1 MLILCEKP
9 AVARDF
15 ARVLDC
21 PRKDGFFE
29 GGGNVITFCVGHLFQ
44 LFTPDDYDIKYKT
57 NWKFEDLPIVP
68 ETWRYKVGEGVKA
81 QAECVLRL
89 LKAHSG
95 DDVLIATD
103 AGREG
108 ELIARVAMREAGI
121 TDISRFKRFWVSEAL
136 TDDVIRAGI
145 AAAKPLS
152 EYDSLCAQGFSRS
165 HADWL
170 VGMNLSRFM
179 STGNPPPPF
188 SVGRVQT
195 AVLAAVAKRNAD
207 VKHFVP
213 VPYKELQAVIEDGAG
228 TAVKALLENKETG
241 KTSFFE
247 KDTALLKSALSQC
260 ETKHVDTVDVKSE
273 QKKQKPEKLFN
284 ITGLQKAAYKTFGYS
299 PDETLNLAQAL
310 YEKHKCLSYPRT
322 PSRVM
327 GDNNVELFLE
337 KFNLLKTLS
346 PLSAFSDP
354 ALITAGNKH
363 IFNSAALED
372 HHALIP
378 LAPLPGT
385 ETEQERN
392 VYFLVLD
399 SFFTVCMPDF
409 VYNEKSLAFHVG
421 EYLFKAKIREVIE
434 KGFKA
439 AKQKQEEEKDDV
451 EEIPAFDDSS
461 CKVKA
466 LSILEKKTEP
476 AKEFSIDTLLS
487 FMEKPRDD
495 SDKKLAGLGTP
506 ATRADVIKT
515 LFARLYLR
523 DEKKKLYVS
532 DRALFLLGELSKNDA
547 LKKVAD
553 AAQTTEW
560 EQKLIDAPEEFE
572 REITAYVAECVKASP
587 ERASFREEKPALGK
601 CPLCGKPVSESKL
614 SYSCTGWKDEPKCG
628 FSIWKERAGAKIS
641 ASDAKLLLAAQKT
654 PLKKCVSKDGKPFE
668 ASFALAGGKLDF
680 VFKDAGK
687 K

>member
-15 ARVLDC
+15 ARVLGC
-21 PRKDGFFE
+21 QRKDGFFE
-29 GGGNVITFCVGHLFQ
+29 GNDVVITNCIGHLFE
-44 LFTPDDYDIKYKT
+44 LYEPDDYDAKFK
-57 NWKFEDLPIVP
+57 NWKFEDLPITP
-68 ETWRYKVGEGVKA
+68 RDWRYKVNESVKG

-89 LKAHSG
+89 LKAHAG
-95 DDVLIATD
+95 GDVLIATD

-145 AAAKPLS
+145 AAAAPLS
-152 EYDSLCAQGFSRS
+152 EYDGLCAQGFARSR
-165 HADWL
+165 ADWL

-179 STGNPPPPF
+179 SIGNPQPPF
-188 SVGRVQT
+188 TVGRVQT

-207 VKHFVP
+207 VKDFTP
-213 VPYKELQAVIEDGAG
+213 VPYKELQALIEDGAG

-247 KDTALLKSALSQC
+247 TDAAFLGNALSQC
-260 ETKHVDTVDVKSE
+260 EMKKVDKVDAKSE

-284 ITGLQKAAYKTFGYS
+284 ITGLQKAAYKAYGYS

-337 KFNLLKTLS
+337 KFNLLKDTSTLS
-346 PLSAFSDP
+346 LVSDTSLISAD
-354 ALITAGNKH
+354 NKH

-378 LAPLPGT
+378 LAPLPEGAD
-385 ETEQERN
+385 EKERN
-392 VYFLVLD
+392 IYSLVLN
-399 SFFTVCMPDF
+399 SFFTVCMPEF
-409 VYNEKSLAFHVG
+409 VYNEKSLAFHIG
-421 EYLFKAKIREVIE
+421 EYLFKAKIREVIK
-434 KGFKA
+434 KGFKI
-439 AKQKQEEEKDDV
+439 AKQKQQEEEKDDV
-451 EEIPAFDDSS
+451 EEIAAFDDSS
-461 CKVKA
+461 CTVKA
-466 LSILEKKTEP
+466 LSVLEKKTEP
-476 AKEFSIDTLLS
+476 PKEFSIDTLLS

-495 SDKKLAGLGTP
+495 NDKKLAGLGTP
-506 ATRADVIKT
+506 ATRAEVIKT
-515 LFARLYLR
+515 LFARQYLR

-532 DRALFLLGELSKNDA
+532 ERALYLLGELVKNDT

-560 EQKLIDAPEEFE
+560 EQKLVDAPEAFE
-572 REITAYVAECVKASP
+572 KEITDYIAECVKAAP
-587 ERASFREEKPALGK
+587 ERALFREEKPALGS
-601 CPLCGKPVSESKL
+601 CPLCGKPVVEGKL
-614 SYSCTGWKDEPKCG
+614 SYSCQGWQDEPKCA
-628 FSIWKERAGAKIS
+628 FSIWKTISGAAVS
-641 ASDAKLLLAAQKT
+641 VDDVKLLLSGKRT
-654 PLKKCVSKDGKPFE
+654 KLKKCKRKDGKPFE
-668 ASFALAGGKLDF
+668 TFFILENNKVSFQFDS
-680 VFKDAGK
+680 K